1 MKIQFWLLRRQPEW
15 ACLPKMVHDTTT
27 TPWTKHQLSC
37 QLQRPGP
44 TCNTRLTV
52 PNRCIVK
59 ITGEMTL
66 SFPTGII
73 KVFTNNPSPAVLTF
87 KLKNTSRLE
96 QILPNQQLLYR
107 WAALSVGGGSRS
119 GAFFRFL
126 SDVRTVTH
134 VIFLFRPFVAFCFK
148 AIIRK

>member
-1 MKIQFWLLRRQPEW
+1 METGDTDNNLKPGLKRASRGPKISTKVSQTERQ
-15 ACLPKMVHDTTT
+15 LVT
-27 TPWTKHQLSC
+27 
-37 QLQRPGP
+37 
-44 TCNTRLTV
+44 LTV
-52 PNRCIVK
+52 AVLNRCIVK

-107 WAALSVGGGSRS
+107 
-119 GAFFRFL
+119 
-126 SDVRTVTH
+126 
-134 VIFLFRPFVAFCFK
+134 
-148 AIIRK
+148 

>member
-1 MKIQFWLLRRQPEW
+1 M
-15 ACLPKMVHDTTT
+15 
-27 TPWTKHQLSC
+27 
-37 QLQRPGP
+37 
-44 TCNTRLTV
+44 TRTV
-52 PNRCIVK
+52 TVLNRCIVK

-107 WAALSVGGGSRS
+107 
-119 GAFFRFL
+119 
-126 SDVRTVTH
+126 
-134 VIFLFRPFVAFCFK
+134 
-148 AIIRK
+148 

>member
-1 MKIQFWLLRRQPEW
+1 MSALRRPGRR
-15 ACLPKMVHDTTT
+15 LLD
-27 TPWTKHQLSC
+27 QLV
-37 QLQRPGP
+37 
-44 TCNTRLTV
+44 TLTV
-52 PNRCIVK
+52 AVLNRCIVK

-107 WAALSVGGGSRS
+107 
-119 GAFFRFL
+119 
-126 SDVRTVTH
+126 
-134 VIFLFRPFVAFCFK
+134 
-148 AIIRK
+148 